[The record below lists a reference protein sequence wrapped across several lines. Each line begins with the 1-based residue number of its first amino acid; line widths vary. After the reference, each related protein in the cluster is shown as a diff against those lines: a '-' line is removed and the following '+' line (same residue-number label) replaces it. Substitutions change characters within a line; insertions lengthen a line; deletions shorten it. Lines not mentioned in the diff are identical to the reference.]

1 MKRRLGDQKLHRRS
15 LDRLENASCRN
26 GLLRPL
32 VFERCPW
39 LMLCAVSLVR
49 EVIEGGEGD

>member
-32 VFERCPW
+32 VFGRCPW
-39 LMLCAVSLVR
+39 LVLCAVSLVR